1 MVNLTDS
8 AIATVLVVFLIGT
21 IGMRSF
27 SSTLLDLL
35 LKLTPHGA
43 TVLLLL
49 VVAYLF
55 YKLFVFSA
63 LALALIAIYL
73 LKDVWI
79 QPYSSAQRLRSEVA
93 ADQVRFTNSGSLD
106 LQVANGL
113 GFDSSPFLHPGSDV
127 KHQLIFPPKPE
138 ELEAL
143 SG

>member
-1 MVNLTDS
+1 MNLSDS
-8 AIATVLVVFLIGT
+8 LVGVVLVVFLIVT
-21 IGMRSF
+21 IVMRSF
-27 SSTLLDLL
+27 STALLGLL
-35 LKLTPHGA
+35 MNLTPHGA
-43 TVLLLL
+43 TVVLLCI
-49 VVAYLF
+49 VAYLF
-55 YKLFVFSA
+55 YKLYVFSA
-63 LALALIAIYL
+63 LALALISVYL

-79 QPYSSAQRLRSEVA
+79 QPYSSVQRLNADVA

-127 KHQLIFPPKPE
+127 KHQLIFPPTPE